1 MLGRTADL
9 ERAVGA
15 TGGAGRACEAVVS
28 VAVRSASLVSV
39 RGQTGWFGGVG
50 RSQWGWGRVWSRGY
64 VLLGVLVC
72 LTGFDVDAVGFLAR
86 VSGVQRGLVL
96 GDPGG
101 HGGNAEEVIITGAEL
116 WALEDIVQ
124 FRIHQGCNMVVRG

>member
-1 MLGRTADL
+1 VLGRTADL

-15 TGGAGRACEAVVS
+15 AGVAERACEAVVS

-39 RGQTGWFGGVG
+39 GGQTGWFGRVG
-50 RSQWGWGRVWSRGY
+50 GFLWGWGRVWGRGR

-72 LTGFDVDAVGFLAR
+72 LTGFDVDAVSFLAR

-101 HGGNAEEVIITGAEL
+101 HGGNAEEAIVTGEEL

-124 FRIHQGCNMVVRG
+124 FRIHQGCNMVVKC